1 MNAQRFT
8 YSIWLVR
15 PQRRETPA
23 VIGQKFLD
31 TLDAL
36 SAADPLF
43 TPWRVLDIPAMAA
56 LPRATAQPRIAAI
69 GENNV
74 VRDDYGQPEPAFGY
88 RPIGVTDN
96 PIASRITTLTVDAGS
111 VFREST
117 VMLKV
122 GDPSLAPTDP
132 AIVNYPRFRQALNT
146 MTALWQPT
154 WSYACAFRMD

>member
-1 MNAQRFT
+1 VQPIHSSHLGVCLTNRRWRRCR
-8 YSIWLVR
+8 SR
-15 PQRRETPA
+15 PR
-23 VIGQKFLD
+23 D
-31 TLDAL
+31 
-36 SAADPLF
+36 
-43 TPWRVLDIPAMAA
+43 
-56 LPRATAQPRIAAI
+56 RATARPRIAAI
-69 GENNV
+69 VENNV

-96 PIASRITTLTVDAGS
+96 PIASCITTLTVDAGS

-132 AIVNYPRFRQALNT
+132 AIVNYPRFRQALNA

-154 WSYACAFRMD
+154 WS